1 MTRKDFGR
9 QGRRSLLTGI
19 GTALGSLSLAG
30 AAHAQSDEAP
40 GSDSQRA
47 LVGMA
52 DDAAVSTA
60 TTNVKDAATDR
71 RFSIERQNPKVGFMT
86 VEFEGRF
93 AELEDRISEQG
104 GLTYCEADVDHEL
117 YAFQPDDDDYPEQ
130 YAPQQ
135 VRAPQAWETELGED
149 YVDIAV
155 VDQGTDYE
163 HTDLQSRFGENKGT
177 DEVWFFKDD
186 PSPIFDGTENHG
198 THVSGIASAS
208 TDNGVGIAG
217 ISNSRLLSVRA
228 LTTIGSGST
237 ASIADGVQYAA
248 DQGANIINLSLG
260 AGERTQTMKDA
271 IDYATANGSLP
282 IAAAGNNGE
291 EGVSYPARFE
301 DVVAVGAVDDTEN
314 LTEFSQYGRYLD
326 VVAPGKNIRSTVPG
340 DEYST
345 LSGTSMACPAA
356 AGVAALGL
364 AANPYMGVAELRA
377 LLKESSRDIGL
388 NWKEQGKGHVDAKN
402 IVEF

>member
-1 MTRKDFGR
+1 MTDDNIDGS
-9 QGRRSLLTGI
+9 GRRSFLKGVA
-19 GTALGSLSLAG
+19 TAAGSLSVAG
-30 AAHAQSDEAP
+30 VTTGHPEGTP
-40 GSDSQRA
+40 GADAQRA

-60 TTNVKDAATDR
+60 TTNLEDAATDR
-71 RFSIERQNPKVGFMT
+71 KFTIERENPKVGYMA
-86 VEFEGRF
+86 VEFEGQF
-93 AELEDRISEQG
+93 AEMEDRISDQG

-117 YAFQPDDDDYPEQ
+117 YAFSPNDDDYPEQ

-149 YVDIAV
+149 YVDLAV

-208 TDNGVGIAG
+208 TNNGVGVAG

-237 ASIADGVQYAA
+237 ASIADGIQYAA
-248 DQGANIINLSLG
+248 DQGADIINLSLG
-260 AGERTQTMKDA
+260 AGERTQTMEDA
-271 IDYATANGSLP
+271 IDYATENGSLP

-301 DVVAVGAVDDTEN
+301 EVVAVGAVDDNEN
-314 LTEFSQYGRYLD
+314 LTDFSQYGRYLD
-326 VVAPGKNIRSTVPG
+326 VVAPGKSIRSTFPG
-340 DEYST
+340 DDYGV

-364 AANPYMGVAELRA
+364 AANPYLSVPELRA
-377 LLKESSRDIGL
+377 LLKESCRDIGL
-388 NWKEQGKGHVDAKN
+388 NWKEQGKGHVDAQN
-402 IVEF
+402 IVEA